1 MSRKFIPAIAITTS
15 LSLLLTSASWAA
27 AVPVIHVPV
36 PVVHVNVP
44 NVHVNVP
51 TVRVNTPT
59 TNLNKAL
66 STPRLSVVSGGA
78 VRSGQKGPQFDKI
91 YTQTQKV
98 WAKPVQAPP
107 PPPPPPPSD
116 GGVEASSEIG
126 FGFW

>member
-1 MSRKFIPAIAITTS
+1 MSRKFIPAIAVTTS

-27 AVPVIHVPV
+27 AVPVIHV
-36 PVVHVNVP
+36 NVP
-44 NVHVNVP
+44 TVHVNVP

-59 TNLNKAL
+59 TNLNRAL